1 MVKLIFLI
9 QLAIFFIPLL
19 VLGGIVLQI
28 LWTILNVCLLPIHL
42 IVYLL
47 RRKDWD
53 WKEYLKYFFIIV
65 IFYYD
70 CIKFMIEQIR
80 EALKTMEKSNE

>member
-1 MVKLIFLI
+1 MVKVIFLV
-9 QLAIFFIPLL
+9 QVAIFFIPLL
-19 VLGGIVLQI
+19 TLGGINLQI
-28 LWTILNVCLLPIHL
+28 LWTIFNVCLLPIHL

-53 WKEYLKYFFIIV
+53 WKEYLKYLFIII

-70 CIKFMIEQIR
+70 CIKFLIEEIQ
-80 EALKTMEKSNE
+80 EAIKEMEKSNE